1 MASAWRR
8 STLQDMTITKEQT
21 LTSKASIASHSLPQ
35 YVFPAKLNPG
45 GTQHASHTITL
56 SSPATGSLSFSV
68 ADNQTCLII
77 TLFCSDTPRSISL
90 PANYTYSTFSATVP
104 LDFTGNTDVEAY
116 IAYSNDGKNVTL
128 EKVTKVPAG
137 IGLVLKKLDA
147 ATTAT
152 VPVLE
157 DINSITPDEWEVLHR
172 NFLKDVL
179 GEPYSA
185 EKLLALECD
194 AYILESDTK
203 FSKVVEGATGEL
215 AVGKAYLVYY
225 GGPLKMNILDGEA
238 TAIKGI
244 EVKPTHTNNVI
255 YNLQG
260 MRVNKP
266 AAKGL
271 YIVNGKARLYR

>member
-1 MASAWRR
+1 M
-8 STLQDMTITKEQT
+8 
-21 LTSKASIASHSLPQ
+21 
-35 YVFPAKLNPG
+35 
-45 GTQHASHTITL
+45 
-56 SSPATGSLSFSV
+56 
-68 ADNQTCLII
+68 
-77 TLFCSDTPRSISL
+77 
-90 PANYTYSTFSATVP
+90 
-104 LDFTGNTDVEAY
+104 
-116 IAYSNDGKNVTL
+116 
-128 EKVTKVPAG
+128 PAG

-203 FSKVVEGATGEL
+203 FSKVVKGATGEL
-215 AVGKAYLVYY
+215 AVGKAYLKYNAI
-225 GGPLKMNILDGEA
+225 GGGSLNIKIFDGEA
-238 TAIKGI
+238 TAIKGV
-244 EVKPTHTNNVI
+244 EVKAAQADNAI

-260 MRVNKP
+260 VRVSKP
-266 AAKGL
+266 TAKGL
-271 YIVNGKARLYR
+271 YIINGKKHLCK